1 MTQLAPSP
9 GPLVETEAQA
19 DLSPTPRLSKANR
32 ARPIVKWAGGKTRL
46 LDDLISRLPTQYER
60 YFEPFFGGGALF
72 YALQPDRAFLSD
84 VNYELVL
91 LYRCVRD
98 ALPALVAELQH
109 HPYEKEHYYWMRS
122 RDPETLTDVERAA
135 RTLYLNRT
143 CFNGLYRV
151 NRRGQFNV
159 PMGRYSNPVICDE
172 AKLQK
177 ASNALANAEFTH
189 AGFDDTMTAPK
200 SGDFVYFDPPYQPLS
215 KTANFTS
222 YTSGSFNEEDQA
234 RLADTVTDLANRG
247 VHCMLSNSD
256 TPLIQSLYKDFRIDI
271 VMAPRLIS
279 RKASNRRPV
288 REVIVRTY

>member
-1 MTQLAPSP
+1 MPQLAPSP
-9 GPLVETEAQA
+9 GPLVETEAHA
-19 DLSPTPRLSKANR
+19 HLSPTPRPSPSKKAQ
-32 ARPIVKWAGGKTRL
+32 PIVKWAGGKTRL
-46 LDDLISRLPTQYER
+46 LKELTSRLPTRFER
-60 YFEPFFGGGALF
+60 YFEPFFGGGAF
-72 YALQPDRAFLSD
+72 FFALQPQEALLSD

-98 ALPALVAELQH
+98 DLSALIAELQH

-122 RDPETLTDVERAA
+122 RVPETLSDVERAA

-159 PMGRYSNPVICDE
+159 PMGRYSNPVICNVDRLE
-172 AKLQK
+172 RASLAFSK
-177 ASNALANAEFTH
+177 ATLTH
-189 AGFDDTMTAPK
+189 ADFNATMQAPK
-200 SGDFVYFDPPYQPLS
+200 AGDFVYFDPPYQPIS

-222 YTSGSFNEEDQA
+222 YTAGSFGEEDQA

-247 VHCMLSNSD
+247 VQCMLSNSD
-256 TPLIQSLYKDFRIDI
+256 TPLIQSLYKDFRVDI